1 MFLEKRRQSIVK
13 EELAKLRDRLW
24 RFCMMRTGGN
34 KPDADDLFQATALR
48 TLEKAHQFEPGSRFD
63 NWAFTIAVSIWRN
76 ELRSRSVR
84 LGQGIEDADETNL
97 GNDYRTGE
105 TNIFAS
111 EVLNRIAALPK
122 AQRMAIMLVYVEGY
136 SYREAAEILDIPI
149 GTVMSRLATARQ
161 NLKAWA
167 GDAPREGTP

>member
-1 MFLEKRRQSIVK
+1 MVQKTRQQQIVRQ
-13 EELAKLRDRLW
+13 ELTELRQRLW

-48 TLEKAHQFEPGSRFD
+48 ALEKAHQFEPGSRFV

-84 LGQGIEDADETNL
+84 LGQGVEDADETNL
-97 GNDYRTGE
+97 GTDYSSGE

-111 EVLNRIAALPK
+111 EVLTRIAALPP
-122 AQRMAIMLVYVEGY
+122 AQSLAIMLVYVEGN

-161 NLKAWA
+161 TLKTWA
-167 GDAPREGTP
+167 QEGDL

>member
-1 MFLEKRRQSIVK
+1 MLVKKRQQQIVRQ
-13 EELAKLRDRLW
+13 ELATLRDRLW

-48 TLEKAHQFEPGSRFD
+48 ALEKAHQFEPGSRFD
-63 NWAFTIAVSIWRN
+63 NWSFTIAVSIWRN

-84 LGQGIEDADETNL
+84 LGQGVIDAEEVDL
-97 GNDYRTGE
+97 GLEKNSGE

-111 EVLNRIAALPK
+111 EVLTRIAALPQG
-122 AQRMAIMLVYVEGY
+122 QRMAVMLVYVEGN
-136 SYREAAEILDIPI
+136 SYREAAEILDVPI

-161 NLKAWA
+161 ALKAWA
-167 GDAPREGTP
+167 QEGEL